1 MLSKED
7 FEKLVNKI
15 KDGLDETTSALIS
28 EDLLSVISNYNMAV
42 DSIEETKAENE
53 KLKADKDELLKV
65 NGRLFQ
71 KIGFDKEDAE
81 DDGKKEEK
89 EDDKEE
95 IKIEDVI
102 DEKGEIIDE

>member
-28 EDLLSVISNYNMAV
+28 EDLLSVISNYNIAV
-42 DSIEETKAENE
+42 DTVEETKTENE

-81 DDGKKEEK
+81 DDDKKEEK

>member
-28 EDLLSVISNYNMAV
+28 EDLLNVISNYNMAL
-42 DSIEETKAENE
+42 DSVEETKTENE

-71 KIGFDKEDAE
+71 KIGFDKEESE
-81 DDGKKEEK
+81 DVKEEK

>member
-15 KDGLDETTSALIS
+15 KEGLDETTSALIS
-28 EDLLSVISNYNMAV
+28 EDLLNVISNYNMAV
-42 DSIEETKAENE
+42 DSIEETKTENE

-71 KIGFDKEDAE
+71 KIGSDKEDAE
-81 DDGKKEEK
+81 DDGKK

>member
-42 DSIEETKAENE
+42 DSIEETKTENE

-81 DDGKKEEK
+81 DDGKKDEK

>member
-42 DSIEETKAENE
+42 DTVEETKTENE

-81 DDGKKEEK
+81 EDGKKEEK

>member
-28 EDLLSVISNYNMAV
+28 EDLLNVISNYNMAV
-42 DSIEETKAENE
+42 DSIEETKTEND

-81 DDGKKEEK
+81 DDDKKEEK

>member
-42 DSIEETKAENE
+42 DTVEETKAENE